1 MQPEAERL
9 LQDILD
15 SIQAI
20 EGYLGEERNYF
31 EFLAHRMMKR
41 AIERELE
48 IIGEAVRKLDS
59 IAPDIAVS
67 NKSKI
72 IGTRNR
78 VIHAYDA
85 IDYEILWGIIVRH
98 IPKLK
103 LEIETLIREQSK

>member
-48 IIGEAVRKLDS
+48 IIGEAVRKLCKYKECRCIDELPLDD
-59 IAPDIAVS
+59 AAAAV
-67 NKSKI
+67 NAWT
-72 IGTRNR
+72 G
-78 VIHAYDA
+78 
-85 IDYEILWGIIVRH
+85 G
-98 IPKLK
+98 
-103 LEIETLIREQSK
+103 